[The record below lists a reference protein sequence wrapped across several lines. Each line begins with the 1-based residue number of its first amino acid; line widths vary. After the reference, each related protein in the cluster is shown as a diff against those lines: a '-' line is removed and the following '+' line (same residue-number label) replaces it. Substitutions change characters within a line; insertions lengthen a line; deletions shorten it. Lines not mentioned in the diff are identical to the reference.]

1 MTRSRLVVQW
11 KAASELVGLALTRG
25 TLNGSSHARQDWT
38 IVRDR
43 RNIADRRVPRLSDAL
58 VALTADGYPGGGDGQ
73 RGGGSST
80 VEAAVGARERFVA
93 DWRTTLAIVGRVAKA
108 AHLGASGE
116 MWSPRATR
124 EHLEDLLGICDRY
137 EIPRP
142 EDKLRLTCTGGQGEP
157 GAIEWGDPTCTN
169 IAATAR
175 KGMCS
180 GCYLRSYRWT
190 RRQEVA

>member
-1 MTRSRLVVQW
+1 
-11 KAASELVGLALTRG
+11 
-25 TLNGSSHARQDWT
+25 
-38 IVRDR
+38 
-43 RNIADRRVPRLSDAL
+43 VPRLSDAL

-124 EHLEDLLGICDRY
+124 EHLEDLLGICDRIY
-137 EIPRP
+137 ALSEGRITGELPIQEATP
-142 EDKLRLTCTGGQGEP
+142 EALLRLMTMETP
-157 GAIEWGDPTCTN
+157 
-169 IAATAR
+169 R
-175 KGMCS
+175 
-180 GCYLRSYRWT
+180 
-190 RRQEVA
+190 